1 MSGASVVLEV
11 DLLKGLPAGLRSEL
25 LGTYSEI
32 LRNFRECRWEPAE
45 LDGGK
50 LREIVY
56 TILKGYVDTSYPPAA
71 SKPRSM
77 IAACA
82 ALESAPTTFPRS
94 VRIQIPRMLVALY
107 EIRTN
112 RSVAHVGGDV
122 NPNHMDAVC
131 VVEMSKWLMCELVR
145 IFHGISTEAATAAV
159 DSLVERTLPIVW
171 KVGENLRVLNPDMSM
186 RDKTLVLLYQ
196 RSGFVEER
204 ELLRWVEH
212 SNGTVFRQ
220 DVILVAHK
228 GRLLEYDR
236 GRKTVQISPLGR
248 RYVEEVILQ

>member
-1 MSGASVVLEV
+1 
-11 DLLKGLPAGLRSEL
+11 
-25 LGTYSEI
+25 
-32 LRNFRECRWEPAE
+32 
-45 LDGGK
+45 
-50 LREIVY
+50 
-56 TILKGYVDTSYPPAA
+56 
-71 SKPRSM
+71 
-77 IAACA
+77 
-82 ALESAPTTFPRS
+82 
-94 VRIQIPRMLVALY
+94 
-107 EIRTN
+107 
-112 RSVAHVGGDV
+112 
-122 NPNHMDAVC
+122 
-131 VVEMSKWLMCELVR
+131 
-145 IFHGISTEAATAAV
+145 
-159 DSLVERTLPIVW
+159 
-171 KVGENLRVLNPDMSM
+171 MSM